1 MASPSRV
8 GPSASAPSI
17 ASSAMRADGVVR
29 ARGLCWKPP
38 GASAYALEKIDLE
51 LRRGECALLTGPS
64 GSGKSSLLRALA
76 GLLRDGRGEGVLE
89 LARAARPD
97 RLDAGLL
104 LQNPDTQLLCAT
116 VGDELR
122 LGLEA
127 LGLPDASV
135 EARLREVRDA
145 LELSGIERRNV
156 ERLSAGQ
163 KQRVA
168 LGAVLA
174 LQPDLLLL
182 DEPTAQLDAA
192 EVARLVE
199 LLGVLKRSGHAIL
212 IAEHLP
218 GPFRRLADRWLRI
231 ENGVLREE
239 FGPPPETESRR
250 WPEVAPGEVV
260 LQLESPELRR
270 RDGEPLLRTLA
281 LGVRRGERVHLF
293 GANGAGKTTLL
304 RACAGLEPIERGT
317 LRVLDLV
324 DPLPEQ
330 LAGRVGFVAQNPEW
344 QLFEER
350 VDAEVGVALAR
361 LGVSRTRRETR
372 VSQALCAC
380 EASHLAARSPLALSH
395 GEQPRVALASA
406 LAAEPA
412 LLLLDEPF
420 AGLDPEQRLRL
431 LEQLCLASKDGAAVI
446 VASHAP
452 LIDPG
457 WATRTIHIEGGRL
470 VEA

>member
-1 MASPSRV
+1 
-8 GPSASAPSI
+8 
-17 ASSAMRADGVVR
+17 MRADGVVR

-250 WPEVAPGEVV
+250 WPEVAPGELV
-260 LQLESPELRR
+260 LRSGSGAASAFTSSAPMARARPRCSAPAPDSSRSNAGPFACSISSTRCPSSSRVASASWRR
-270 RDGEPLLRTLA
+270 IRSGSS
-281 LGVRRGERVHLF
+281 
-293 GANGAGKTTLL
+293 
-304 RACAGLEPIERGT
+304 
-317 LRVLDLV
+317 
-324 DPLPEQ
+324 
-330 LAGRVGFVAQNPEW
+330 
-344 QLFEER
+344 
-350 VDAEVGVALAR
+350 
-361 LGVSRTRRETR
+361 SRSGSTRR
-372 VSQALCAC
+372 
-380 EASHLAARSPLALSH
+380 
-395 GEQPRVALASA
+395 
-406 LAAEPA
+406 
-412 LLLLDEPF
+412 
-420 AGLDPEQRLRL
+420 
-431 LEQLCLASKDGAAVI
+431 
-446 VASHAP
+446 
-452 LIDPG
+452 
-457 WATRTIHIEGGRL
+457 WA
-470 VEA
+470 